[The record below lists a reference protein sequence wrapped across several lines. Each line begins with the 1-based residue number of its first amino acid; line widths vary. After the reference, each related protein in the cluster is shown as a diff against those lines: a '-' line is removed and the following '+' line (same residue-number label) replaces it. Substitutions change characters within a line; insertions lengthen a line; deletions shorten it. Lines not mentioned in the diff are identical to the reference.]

1 MIHGQYVTVTKSGGW
16 LSRVLPWTSGGD
28 GATSAGPP
36 MVPHAVLARQF
47 SWLTI

>member
-1 MIHGQYVTVTKSGGW
+1 
-16 LSRVLPWTSGGD
+16 VLPWTSGGD

-47 SWLTI
+47 SWLTIYIYILGQKLLCNKMIS